1 MASKVSVG
9 AENVG
14 KVETRLEQ
22 EVLEQGGLGRWK
34 QGGPVRVRGV
44 RKRLE
49 RGKLKGWG
57 KIGARRV
64 GRRKFRSVRTV
75 GVGTMFE
82 QGGLEG

>member
-1 MASKVSVG
+1 
-9 AENVG
+9 
-14 KVETRLEQ
+14 VETRLEQ
-22 EVLEQGGLGRWK
+22 EVLEQGGLGHWE
-34 QGGPVRVRGV
+34 QGGPKRVSGV

-57 KIGARRV
+57 KIGAQRV
-64 GRRKFRSVRTV
+64 GRRKVGSVRKV